1 MAKGYEQNQERR
13 QALAFLGKGLAR
25 RARSKCELTHA
36 SGVPLVTYEIP
47 PAPADPDL
55 ERCLLVSEAAFG
67 QLTSPRRFRPDE
79 WRHLVELIWS
89 DLPAVQVMAL
99 RILRFLAGEHA
110 WARQILEDFDPDP
123 EISAW
128 ADKAPLP

>member
-1 MAKGYEQNQERR
+1 MAKGYEQNQERQ

-25 RARSKCELTHA
+25 RARSKCELTLA

-47 PAPADPDL
+47 PAPADPELDG
-55 ERCLLVSEAAFG
+55 CLLISESAYA
-67 QLTSPRRFRPDE
+67 QLQKPQTLRPDE

-99 RILRFLAGEHA
+99 RILRYLAEDHA
-110 WARQILEDFDPDP
+110 WAGQILEDFDPDP
-123 EISAW
+123 EVDAW
-128 ADKAPLP
+128 ADKEPLS

>member
-36 SGVPLVTYEIP
+36 SGVPLATYEIP
-47 PAPADPDL
+47 PVPADPEID
-55 ERCLLVSEAAFG
+55 RCLLISESARE
-67 QLTSPRRFRPDE
+67 QLDKPRNFRPDE
-79 WRHLVELIWS
+79 WRHLNDLVWS

-99 RILRFLAGEHA
+99 RILRFLAGDHA
-110 WARQILEDFDPDP
+110 WARQILDDFYPDP
-123 EISAW
+123 EVAAW
-128 ADKAPLP
+128 ADQAPLS